1 MDIQPTKICLS
12 KLSELY
18 LPFQRNIWVKCETP
32 ITREEITKAIDN
44 NELQSPSESVDMY
57 MEWWDTSPRETHI
70 KRIAWLVK
78 HFDPK
83 YYISIDFG
91 IPGLCDFTIEDGNHR
106 LLAAYYLNLPYILCD
121 CAGSV
126 DIIESFTLNKIS

>member
-1 MDIQPTKICLS
+1 MDIQLTKICLR
-12 KLSELY
+12 KLSEVY
-18 LPFQRNIWVKCETP
+18 LPFERNIWVKCETP
-32 ITREEITKAIDN
+32 ITREEIQLAIEN

-57 MEWWDTSPRETHI
+57 MEWWDVSSRETHI

-78 HFDPK
+78 NFDHK

-106 LLAAYYLNLPYILCD
+106 LLAAYFLNLPYIMAD
-121 CAGSV
+121 CCGEV
-126 DIIESFTLNKIS
+126 NLIHHYTKTRK